1 MTIKRILIS
10 AMIMMMAI
18 HVTGQTSSRMV
29 SSKSH
34 IKFFSST
41 PAEDIEANNYSATS
55 AINTGSGNVVFVV
68 PMQGFEFEKSLMQK
82 HFNQKKFLDTKS
94 YPEARLVAKIIN
106 IDKID
111 FSKDGK
117 YDAMVEGELA
127 IRGVTNKI
135 KEKGTVT
142 VKGGMIEAKSVFNVT
157 LADYGIEF
165 RRGKPSSNIADIVE
179 VTVLAEY
186 QTE

>member
-10 AMIMMMAI
+10 AMIMTLALNVI
-18 HVTGQTSSRMV
+18 GQTNSRMV

-41 PAEDIEANNYSATS
+41 PAENIEANNYSATS
-55 AINTGSGNVVFVV
+55 TINAESGNMVFVV
-68 PMQGFEFEKSLMQK
+68 PMQGFEFDKALMQK
-82 HFNQKKFLDTKS
+82 HFNQKNFLDTKT
-94 YPEARLVAKIIN
+94 YPEARLVAKITN
-106 IDKID
+106 VNEID
-111 FSKDGK
+111 FTKDGE
-117 YDAMVEGELA
+117 YDAMIEGDMTV
-127 IRGVTNKI
+127 RGITNKI

-142 VKGGMIEAKSVFNVT
+142 VKGGMVEAKSVFNLT

-165 RRGKPSSNIADIVE
+165 VKGKPSSNIAKTVE

-186 QTE
+186 QSE

>member
-1 MTIKRILIS
+1 MKFKKILLS
-10 AMIMMMAI
+10 AMIMMMALN
-18 HVTGQTSSRMV
+18 VSGQTNSRMV

-34 IKFFSST
+34 IKFFSTT

-55 AINTGSGNVVFVV
+55 TMNTGNGNVVFVV
-68 PMQGFEFEKSLMQK
+68 PMQGFEFEKSLMQR
-82 HFNQKKFLDTKS
+82 HFNQKNFLDTKS
-94 YPEARLVAKIIN
+94 YPEARLVAKITN
-106 IDKID
+106 VNEID

-117 YDAMVEGELA
+117 YDAMIEGDMT

-135 KEKGTVT
+135 KERGTVT
-142 VKGGMIEAKSVFNVT
+142 VKNGVVEAKSVFNVT

-165 RRGKPSSNIADIVE
+165 VKGKPSSNIAKTVE

-186 QTE
+186 QP

>member
-1 MTIKRILIS
+1 MTIKKILLS
-10 AMIMMMAI
+10 AMIMMLAI
-18 HVTGQTSSRMV
+18 NVFSQANSRLV

-34 IKFFSST
+34 IKFFSTT

-55 AINTGSGNVVFVV
+55 TINTGNGNVVFVV
-68 PMQGFEFEKSLMQK
+68 PMQGFEFAKSLMQR
-82 HFNQKKFLDTKS
+82 HFNQGRFLDTRN
-94 YPEARLVAKIIN
+94 YPEARLVAKITN

-117 YDAMVEGELA
+117 YDAMIEGDMT

-142 VKGGMIEAKSVFNVT
+142 VKGGTIEAKSVFNVT

-165 RRGKPSSNIADIVE
+165 VRGKPSTNIADTVE

-186 QTE
+186 KKD